1 MPSIPLH
8 PPSSNRTIPPS
19 NPLPNLLQ
27 SPSGLAIVELQGT
40 INFPSSTDPESEPDT
55 KRQRTDD
62 PTSDP
67 VSQDQ
72 AIQVGR
78 LVFPLYDAEAAAQG
92 KGDEKWM
99 KRVHFYVGPHQRMT
113 GEVKKL
119 GKPVAVIRRR
129 QNGEGQEGEA
139 EREELEI
146 VEVVKYK
153 IVFASRPEP
162 VGATDAVGS

>member
-1 MPSIPLH
+1 
-8 PPSSNRTIPPS
+8 
-19 NPLPNLLQ
+19 
-27 SPSGLAIVELQGT
+27 
-40 INFPSSTDPESEPDT
+40 
-55 KRQRTDD
+55 
-62 PTSDP
+62 
-67 VSQDQ
+67 
-72 AIQVGR
+72 
-78 LVFPLYDAEAAAQG
+78 
-92 KGDEKWM
+92 M

-146 VEVVKYK
+146 VEVVKHK

-162 VGATDAVGS
+162 VGATDGGGS